1 MAERTLIERIIGL
14 SMQERIKEGN
24 VTKNKEER
32 KQIQTCEWK

>member
-14 SMQERIKEGN
+14 SMQERIKEWN
-24 VTKNKEER
+24 VTKKEEER